1 MIEHGKVRSTV
12 SPEPILVD
20 EFSVWVCSNITQV
33 EEDHGEESFTGFE
46 YDMVQYEKDEFIKI
60 MTETNQTIETKLTD
74 VQLALVEIYEGMVI

>member
-33 EEDHGEESFTGFE
+33 EEDNGEESFTGFE

>member
-12 SPEPILVD
+12 SPEPLIID
-20 EFSVWVCSNITQV
+20 DYSVWVHSNITSI
-33 EEDHGEESFTGFE
+33 EEDNGEESFTGFE

-74 VQLALVEIYEGMVI
+74 VQLALVEIYEGMVV